1 MIVYTVEVERRP
13 PFDESRT
20 VVSPVCA
27 YTEKEEAEKHIQSV
41 QQDLF
46 GDTYY
51 FWQALEV
58 KDRYES
64 DGADIPRLLDDQQH
78 SD

>member
-1 MIVYTVEVERRP
+1 MIVYTVEVEHRP
-13 PFDESRT
+13 PFDVSHT

-27 YTEKEEAEKHIQSV
+27 YIDKEEAEKHIQSV

-58 KDRYES
+58 KDRYEP
-64 DGADIPRLLDDQQH
+64 DGSDIPGSLENQRH